1 MTRGQRKEKKKKKGR
16 ERYLASHLG
25 TTVPPAKKWGFPT
38 LRMLAPAVFHIVLL
52 LPSLPL
58 PQNCLGPGGKVNE
71 EKGEGDQMGDSFNLW
86 ALRVLFSAPQART
99 KGIFLCWGGGSVCS
113 LMLTFGL
120 RLCWDQGGDNTGK
133 TYGKLTTRL
142 VFSRFG

>member
-1 MTRGQRKEKKKKKGR
+1 MLTSLNLNKLLKKMLTSVTELHLGSKWQEDRERKKKKKGR

-99 KGIFLCWGGGSVCS
+99 KGIFLCWGGGIC
-113 LMLTFGL
+113 LFLNAYFWT
-120 RLCWDQGGDNTGK
+120 
-133 TYGKLTTRL
+133 
-142 VFSRFG
+142 